1 MKTCIKQSFIARMNS
16 GDMMCRPGASEMMVG
31 MIDALANS
39 APPCT
44 GIYSFTIA
52 HLFGLISYNK

>member
-1 MKTCIKQSFIARMNS
+1 MRQSFIPRMNS

-31 MIDALANS
+31 MIDAMANS

-44 GIYSFTIA
+44 GIFI
-52 HLFGLISYNK
+52 